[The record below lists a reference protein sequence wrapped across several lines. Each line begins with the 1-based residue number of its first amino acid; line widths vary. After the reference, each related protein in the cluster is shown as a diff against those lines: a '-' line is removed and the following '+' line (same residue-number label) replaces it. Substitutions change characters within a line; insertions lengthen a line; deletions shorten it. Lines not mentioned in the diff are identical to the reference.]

1 MSDVWKIDRRR
12 LTDLLAPW
20 IFGCSLAFL
29 ALVAAIVV
37 LVIDVPRVNETISS
51 DEDFKTLVVA
61 DQLVLEREL
70 DYESNSRG
78 WGFSVGIMLLG
89 LWPVF
94 FAELLKDFW
103 LRDRSL
109 PFFVQHRFAWL
120 FCVFPPLRLC
130 RRDRE
135 EEDRIWF
142 PVLGWQKANYQLRK
156 RLDRAFSVPM
166 VFVSLLILPVLVL
179 QFFFMQ
185 EVAEHPLLRFVLH
198 FNAGLI
204 WFCFAFEFIVMVSVA
219 QSKFKY
225 CKQHWLD
232 LLIIILPLVSFLRT
246 LQSLRATKLLKAAK
260 LQQIARLVRVY
271 RLRGLSMRGF
281 RALLLLEVLNRVVP
295 TAKEK
300 RLKRLREELEEKVHE
315 IEDLRK
321 QIAVLEEQQ
330 RVPDRTMG

>member
-1 MSDVWKIDRRR
+1 MSDVWKADRRR
-12 LTDLLAPW
+12 LTDRLAPW
-20 IFGCSLAFL
+20 MFGCSLAFL

-37 LVIDVPRVNETISS
+37 LVIDVPRVNETIST
-51 DEDFKTLVVA
+51 DDDFKTLVITE
-61 DQLVLEREL
+61 QLALEREL
-70 DYESNSRG
+70 AYETLSHG
-78 WGFSVGIMLLG
+78 WGLSVGVILIG

-103 LRDRSL
+103 LRNRSV
-109 PFFVQHRFAWL
+109 PFFVQHRFTWL
-120 FCVFPPLRLC
+120 FCVFPPLRVC

-156 RLDRAFSVPM
+156 RLERTFSVPM
-166 VFVSLLILPVLVL
+166 VFVALLILPVLVL
-179 QFFFMQ
+179 QFFYMQ
-185 EVAEHPLLRFVLH
+185 KVAEYPLLRFVLH

-204 WFCFAFEFIVMVSVA
+204 WFCFAFEFIVMISVA

-232 LLIIILPLVSFLRT
+232 LIIIILPLVSFLRT
-246 LQSLRATKLLKAAK
+246 LQALRATKLLQASKM
-260 LQQIARLVRVY
+260 QQLARLVRVY

-295 TAKEK
+295 TANEK
-300 RLKRLREELEEKVHE
+300 RLTRLRDELEEKEHE
-315 IEDLRK
+315 IEDLRM
-321 QIAVLEEQQ
+321 QIAVLEAQQ
-330 RVPDRTMG
+330 LVPKKKGS

>member
-1 MSDVWKIDRRR
+1 LSDVWKIDRRR

-20 IFGCSLAFL
+20 MFGCSLAFL

-70 DYESNSRG
+70 DYESHSRG

-179 QFFFMQ
+179 QFFFYAGGCRTPV
-185 EVAEHPLLRFVLH
+185 VAIR
-198 FNAGLI
+198 I
-204 WFCFAFEFIVMVSVA
+204 AF
-219 QSKFKY
+219 
-225 CKQHWLD
+225 
-232 LLIIILPLVSFLRT
+232 
-246 LQSLRATKLLKAAK
+246 
-260 LQQIARLVRVY
+260 
-271 RLRGLSMRGF
+271 
-281 RALLLLEVLNRVVP
+281 
-295 TAKEK
+295 
-300 RLKRLREELEEKVHE
+300 
-315 IEDLRK
+315 
-321 QIAVLEEQQ
+321 
-330 RVPDRTMG
+330 